1 MRSAWVPTRSMSLDT
16 VLVVSPNCLLAL
28 PTVFAIDLTSSSGA
42 LSERGS
48 GTPSTFLRRVRDRM
62 SSPPATP
69 AAVAP
74 TATAGPFALPATL
87 LTVPS
92 IPSWLLLRLCVLRF
106 ALEPLERF
114 EPLLERAD
122 ALRDDP
128 LRDDRAVAP
137 DELVRALL
145 FAAELLDAELLD
157 ADLLDPEPVDDPVL
171 RCLLPEARLDALLA
185 ANAPSLFARG
195 HC

>member
-1 MRSAWVPTRSMSLDT
+1 M
-16 VLVVSPNCLLAL
+16 
-28 PTVFAIDLTSSSGA
+28 
-42 LSERGS
+42 
-48 GTPSTFLRRVRDRM
+48 
-62 SSPPATP
+62 
-69 AAVAP
+69 
-74 TATAGPFALPATL
+74 
-87 LTVPS
+87 
-92 IPSWLLLRLCVLRF
+92 LRF